1 MDAVLKN
8 NLKKALSLIAGND
21 WEGAHN
27 LVQDNSDKLSCLIHA
42 YLHREEGDTAN
53 AAYWYRQAGE
63 KFPNNSLQEEFL
75 RLGSKIN
82 EQS

>member
-1 MDAVLKN
+1 MEEVLKN
-8 NLKKALSLIAGND
+8 NLKRALALISGSD

-27 LVQDNSDKLSCLIHA
+27 LIQDNSDKLSCLIHA
-42 YLHREEGDTAN
+42 YLHREEGDAAN

-75 RLGSKIN
+75 RLESMIN
-82 EQS
+82 EYS